1 MIELNINENGSYS
14 EFLKKK
20 KILCYAIFL
29 MVVYDYDLILL
40 NNYQSL
46 T

>member
-20 KILCYAIFL
+20 SYVIHFL